1 MRSSKGVSLCE
12 NYYLS
17 VNIPE
22 IFEISGIYIVNF
34 DFSHSLSPSD
44 IHTHNVL
51 AMSLLNYCN
60 FSSSSLASFRY

>member
-1 MRSSKGVSLCE
+1 MSEGLSLCE

-34 DFSHSLSPSD
+34 DFSHSL
-44 IHTHNVL
+44 TL
-51 AMSLLNYCN
+51 R
-60 FSSSSLASFRY
+60 ASHRKVIK